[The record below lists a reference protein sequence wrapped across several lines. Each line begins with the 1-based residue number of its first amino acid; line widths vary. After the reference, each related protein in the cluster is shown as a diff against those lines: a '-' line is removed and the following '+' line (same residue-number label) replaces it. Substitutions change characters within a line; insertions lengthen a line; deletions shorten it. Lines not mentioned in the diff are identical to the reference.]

1 MMKNTEIIFQII
13 PLFGLAAYF
22 CYLTYYYA
30 APMFYLKILLFTA
43 HKKYRCTE
51 VQFTEDK
58 ITAKFSKDGEEKVLE
73 QAVETDFSSRFMA
86 MDLCLVLRKMLSEIR
101 KEQAA

>member
-22 CYLTYYYA
+22 CYLSYYYA
-30 APMFYLKILLFTA
+30 APMFYLKILLFAA
-43 HKKYRCTE
+43 HKKYRCSE
-51 VQFTEDK
+51 IQFTEDK
-58 ITAKFSKDGEEKVLE
+58 ITVKFSKGGEEKIIE
-73 QAVETDFSSRFMA
+73 HAVESDFSSRFLA
-86 MDLCLVLRKMLSEIR
+86 MDLCLVLRKMLAEIR